1 MSGERVKI
9 ISINTREWGGGGE
22 QRPLSSP
29 LVNPPTT
36 HICRGPAGTQ
46 ALLGTEGSTVAHTPR
61 VTALAQRGLLKRR
74 EGSCLLLV
82 KVPHSF
88 LRKNGH

>member
-46 ALLGTEGSTVAHTPR
+46 ALLGAEGSTVAHTPR